1 MLRNLELQIPT
12 TSLIVAI
19 DAQRDLLEVENE
31 SSISNGIMT
40 FNELHKVTSGIM

>member
-12 TSLIVAI
+12 TGLVVAI

-31 SSISNGIMT
+31 
-40 FNELHKVTSGIM
+40 FLYL